1 MSDYEKIR
9 LQNIA
14 ERDRMF
20 KQFKLKDL
28 SVNLTKTL
36 PELKKTY
43 APKPIWSEKDDP
55 EYMPAKHFL
64 AKNSGKRGPYKKSK
78 KIDYEISQKEEH
90 KKSGK
95 PKKYKKSSHETV
107 NECNNCDK
115 TFRSLSLLKIHVRAV
130 HEGKKDYKCEHC
142 ENSFSRPSTLYNHIK
157 NIHKQNPKNK
167 SKNVESSNS
176 SSNEDWNGLDS
187 D

>member
-1 MSDYEKIR
+1 MSWT
-9 LQNIA
+9 Q
-14 ERDRMF
+14 
-20 KQFKLKDL
+20 QV
-28 SVNLTKTL
+28 S

-43 APKPIWSEKDDP
+43 APKPKFSNKDDP
-55 EYMPAKHFL
+55 EYMPL
-64 AKNSGKRGPYKKSK
+64 ARNF
-78 KIDYEISQKEEH
+78 
-90 KKSGK
+90 GK
-95 PKKYKKSSHETV
+95 PKKHKKSFHEV
-107 NECNNCDK
+107 NECNNCNK

-142 ENSFSRPSTLYNHIK
+142 ENSFSRPSTLFNHIK